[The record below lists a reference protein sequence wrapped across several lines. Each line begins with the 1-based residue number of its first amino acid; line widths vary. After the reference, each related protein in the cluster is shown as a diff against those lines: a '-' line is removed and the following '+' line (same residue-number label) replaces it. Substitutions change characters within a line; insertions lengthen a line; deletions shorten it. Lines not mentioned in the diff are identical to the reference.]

1 MISASIRRAM
11 GLALTGGAFF
21 LTAATPAC
29 DSGNGGLTLPAGFC
43 ALVVADGLGPA
54 RHAVA
59 APNGDL
65 YVALQGG
72 LLTPGGVV
80 ALRDANGD
88 GKFEIKESIGGGSVT
103 G

>member
-1 MISASIRRAM
+1 MRESFVAPLLQFAKRSALMISVSIRL
-11 GLALTGGAFF
+11 GVALTGGAF
-21 LTAATPAC
+21 LLNAATPAC
-29 DSGNGGLTLPAGFC
+29 DNGNGGLTLPAGFC

-54 RHAVA
+54 RHAVV

-80 ALRDANGD
+80 ALRD
-88 GKFEIKESIGGGSVT
+88 
-103 G
+103 